1 MSVGIP
7 VGFSDAVL
15 RSDDDL
21 RGWGA
26 LYAVGLAVVL
36 ECLALFTLGLV
47 YPSGQVVP
55 PWIPFL
61 DVHPAK
67 LRTTQQ
73 RLNNRPMPLRSG
85 VTPQEAYA
93 AEINMQ

>member
-1 MSVGIP
+1 MRYYDRTTIYAAGVRCT
-7 VGFSDAVL
+7 
-15 RSDDDL
+15 RS
-21 RGWGA
+21 
-26 LYAVGLAVVL
+26 GLAVVL

-85 VTPQEAYA
+85 ATPQEAYA